1 MEEFDFIS
9 PVDRPALLAI
19 SNPDYLAQ
27 TRAALADMGFKVHN
41 VDSHAHF
48 NTRFNQVNYHVVV
61 IEENFASSAAGEN
74 HSLRLIQRMP
84 MAQRRH
90 AAFLLIGDGFET
102 LNTMQAFAQSVHCV
116 VNPSEMQLIGQL
128 IQKASADN
136 DTFLAPYRDAQH
148 RLYTKVK

>member
-19 SNPDYLAQ
+19 SNPENLAQ
-27 TRAALADMGFKVHN
+27 TRGALADMGFKVHN
-41 VDSHAHF
+41 VDSHNHF
-48 NTRFNQVNYHVVV
+48 NTRFNQVNYQVV
-61 IEENFASSAAGEN
+61 IIEETFANSAPGEN

-84 MAQRRH
+84 MVQRRH
-90 AAFLLIGDGFET
+90 AVFLLIGDQFET
-102 LNTMQAFAQSVHCV
+102 LNNMQAFAQSVHCV

-128 IQKASADN
+128 VQKTNADN
-136 DTFLAPYRDAQH
+136 DTFLAPYREAQH